1 MLEGSKPALPGP
13 DTVGSLFSIQFHAV
27 EFTGV
32 NASSQISKSHTLILH
47 KHRLLNPRPEPWH
60 GACSA
65 NASTRPFSPLPD
77 GQDSLD
83 PGYPQGI
90 HATGI
95 KLNHEAMNA
104 FRKPTTWCGEKA
116 QFMDKNSSDTPEQD
130 QGTQQMPPQGFFPER
145 GSCSLSHHITI
156 DKNSAQ
162 QLEIPAPN
170 ATGVCFPNSL
180 PSLHLTNP
188 QLPSSAP
195 CQPSDWCQGQAKITT
210 SGARASY
217 VKVTGGFVTG
227 RSPNAVPWV
236 PSALPASS
244 CSS

>member
-47 KHRLLNPRPEPWH
+47 KHRLLNPWPKPWH

-116 QFMDKNSSDTPEQD
+116 QFMDKTSSDTPEQH
-130 QGTQQMPPQGFFPER
+130 QGTQQMPPQGFFSQKEAAAPSVITLQLTKIR
-145 GSCSLSHHITI
+145 HNSWKFQPQMPLVFAFQIVYLRYISLTH
-156 DKNSAQ
+156 
-162 QLEIPAPN
+162 
-170 ATGVCFPNSL
+170 
-180 PSLHLTNP
+180 
-188 QLPSSAP
+188 SS
-195 CQPSDWCQGQAKITT
+195 QA
-210 SGARASY
+210 
-217 VKVTGGFVTG
+217 V
-227 RSPNAVPWV
+227 
-236 PSALPASS
+236 LPASPATGAKGRQKS
-244 CSS
+244 QPPGQERAM